1 MPNLEAV
8 SKTLTKRLMTKYDL
22 RILGYTKEG
31 DVLSVSEEERTHT
44 HIIAGTGEGKSKHIE
59 KNCQLDIDRIIKG
72 TNEPGIA
79 LLDATD
85 QARTA
90 YSVLKYCIHRGYEKV
105 CLIDP
110 MHYYD
115 YKRVAALNLFKYRS
129 DLKWSSI
136 SNINN
141 TLQITS
147 EIRDAAQTKRIQRYL
162 RALLSVLWDAKC
174 TLADVEYF
182 TDLPNPYYAAK
193 RQEILN
199 KVDPLDRHR
208 IILEWGFKNSIT
220 YRDFETTV
228 RRVEDLLDEPLRTM
242 FSHPVGINF
251 AKMIRNGW
259 VILVNLDADGP
270 LEPIHTRLLGTAII
284 NEILGSI
291 HRIRRR
297 TPEWNKPYHLYID
310 EAADFA
316 NRKLGRVLS
325 HKGKTGLKV
334 TIAHQY
340 FAQFEDRWVLD
351 SITNNC
357 KTKVMFDIEGA
368 EDRDKMA
375 KMFYG
380 GEISIREA
388 SFANADLPKQ
398 TMVYK
403 APKQRPVRYRHIDC
417 ITPPI
422 PEKTVREFIKDKLL
436 NFDWNY
442 PVEERHYEP
451 ARTSYTSPKK
461 TSKTTSRP
469 VSKAT
474 APRRSPDPPAEQ
486 SDPFRRL
493 RKDEVSCPTDD
504 KE

>member
-1 MPNLEAV
+1 
-8 SKTLTKRLMTKYDL
+8 MTKYDL
-22 RILGYTKEG
+22 RILGYDKDG
-31 DVLSVSEEERTHT
+31 DVLAVSEEERTHT

-59 KNCQLDIDRIIKG
+59 KNCQLDIDRIIKYKDQ
-72 TNEPGIA
+72 PGFA
-79 LLDATD
+79 VLDATD
-85 QARTA
+85 QGATAR
-90 YSVLKYCIHRGYEKV
+90 SVLKYCIHRGYEKV

-110 MHYYD
+110 VHYYD
-115 YKRVAALNLFKYRS
+115 YKRVAAISPFKFRP
-129 DLKWSSI
+129 DLKWTSI
-136 SNINN
+136 SSVNN
-141 TLQITS
+141 TLQVTS
-147 EIRDAAQTKRIQRYL
+147 EIRDPAQTKRIQRYL
-162 RALLSVLWDAKC
+162 RAVLSVLWDAKC
-174 TLADVEYF
+174 ALSDIEYF
-182 TDLPNPYYAAK
+182 TDFENAFYKLK
-193 RQEILN
+193 RREILN
-199 KVDPLDRHR
+199 KVDDLDRHR
-208 IILEWGFKNSIT
+208 IAVEWGFKNSVT

-228 RRVEDLLDEPLRTM
+228 RRVEDLLDDPLKTM
-242 FSHPVGINF
+242 FSFKEGINF
-251 AKMIRNGW
+251 TKMIRNGW

-284 NEILGSI
+284 NEILGAI

-310 EAADFA
+310 EGADFA
-316 NRKLGRVLS
+316 NRRLGRVLS

-334 TIAHQY
+334 TLAHQY

-357 KTKVMFDIEGA
+357 KTKVMFDIEGP

-403 APKQRPVRYRHIDC
+403 APKKRATRYRHVDC

-422 PEKTVREFIKDKLL
+422 PEKIVRDFIKTKLL

-442 PVEERHYEP
+442 PVEETKAVYYETQPSYEP
-451 ARTSYTSPKK
+451 PRRSNQPSEK
-461 TSKTTSRP
+461 TSKAAHRP
-469 VSKAT
+469 TSKAP
-474 APRRSPDPPAEQ
+474 APRRAPNTSAKQ
-486 SDPFRRL
+486 PFALDGLPRRRDYL
-493 RKDEVSCPTDD
+493 SNGC
-504 KE
+504 